1 MNVKNTV
8 NQKQDVVSNSQ
19 NANYFGG
26 FGLLFY
32 WIITIMEKNYI
43 YLQYDLDENF
53 KVDQSLAID
62 TEAMGLRYHR
72 DRLCLVQIKSDI
84 PEEPIRLIHFP
95 EADFSKS
102 SRLKNLLS
110 SLDIEKIFHFARFDI
125 GLLQHS
131 FNIKMNNVFC
141 TKIASKLVRTYT
153 QQHSLKVLCKEFL
166 SVDLAKEEQSSD
178 WGNSKLSDAQLK
190 YAAQDVLYL
199 HKLQD
204 KLLPLLEREN
214 RLSLFKNCCMFL
226 PTRCELDLM
235 IDDKYDIFA
244 HND

>member
-19 NANYFGG
+19 NANCFGG

-32 WIITIMEKNYI
+32 WIIPMMEKKHI
-43 YLQYDLDENF
+43 YLQFDLDDNF
-53 KVDQSLAID
+53 NVNQSIAID
-62 TEAMGLRYHR
+62 TEAMGLKYHR

-84 PEEPIRLIHFP
+84 QEEPIRLIHFP
-95 EADFSKS
+95 KSDFSKS
-102 SRLKNLLS
+102 PLLKNLLLS
-110 SLDIEKIFHFARFDI
+110 SDIEKIFHFARFDI

-131 FNIKMNNVFC
+131 LNIKMNNIFC

-178 WGNSKLSDAQLK
+178 WGSSQLTEAQLK

-199 HKLQD
+199 HRLQER
-204 KLLPLLEREN
+204 LLPLLARED
-214 RLSLFKNCCMFL
+214 RLTLFKNCCTFL